1 MPSISFFP
9 YASIMAVSISRLAL
23 GWCCAVF
30 LSRHMSSMP
39 VTITLLIL
47 SASSWA
53 FSAGMSKDASSAA
66 KDRGNHPAHV
76 VRAPGCVLSGP
87 VLRSRARCVLSTKS
101 ELYVCVCVSKYT
113 CAYKSPPQ
121 TMLRDERI
129 GCKNN

>member
-76 VRAPGCVLSGP
+76 VRAPGFAMSIKYPRTCLSRFSYWSHA
-87 VLRSRARCVLSTKS
+87 L
-101 ELYVCVCVSKYT
+101 VSV
-113 CAYKSPPQ
+113 
-121 TMLRDERI
+121 DV
-129 GCKNN
+129 G

>member
-47 SASSWA
+47 SASSWCYMEYLTVMLGRV
-53 FSAGMSKDASSAA
+53 SPLGVEIDA
-66 KDRGNHPAHV
+66 V
-76 VRAPGCVLSGP
+76 VLS
-87 VLRSRARCVLSTKS
+87 LSNIHTRVQ
-101 ELYVCVCVSKYT
+101 Y
-113 CAYKSPPQ
+113 AY
-121 TMLRDERI
+121 I
-129 GCKNN
+129 